1 MWIVLSFVSCFLSAV
16 AAVYRKSGIKGQNPF
31 WYGAISLTISTI
43 TIFIIGIITGDNGNL
58 LSMPQYIFNLTIIS
72 GIIQG
77 LSWLTYMFAIY
88 YIDVSKVA
96 ALDKCNIV
104 ATMIFREIRNMGQKS
119 ADEVMVKLFLYTY
132 DNMAQEKKKGYL
144 NRVREMNA

>member
-58 LSMPQYIFNLTIIS
+58 LFMPQYIFNLTIIS
-72 GIIQG
+72 GIIQRQILFNLVQLLAFNLGRG
-77 LSWLTYMFAIY
+77 LSVY
-88 YIDVSKVA
+88 YFPNPFGKFWHPLVNILDEFKKLRYVFFCELHCSNIFMSKP
-96 ALDKCNIV
+96 LSTNSL
-104 ATMIFREIRNMGQKS
+104 IR
-119 ADEVMVKLFLYTY
+119 
-132 DNMAQEKKKGYL
+132 
-144 NRVREMNA
+144 

>member
-58 LSMPQYIFNLTIIS
+58 LFMPQYIFNLTIIS
-72 GIIQG
+72 VLGSG
-77 LSWLTYMFAIY
+77 
-88 YIDVSKVA
+88 
-96 ALDKCNIV
+96 
-104 ATMIFREIRNMGQKS
+104 EISHPQS
-119 ADEVMVKLFLYTY
+119 L
-132 DNMAQEKKKGYL
+132 
-144 NRVREMNA
+144 

>member
-58 LSMPQYIFNLTIIS
+58 LFMPQYKHKKDGNTNS
-72 GIIQG
+72 H
-77 LSWLTYMFAIY
+77 
-88 YIDVSKVA
+88 
-96 ALDKCNIV
+96 
-104 ATMIFREIRNMGQKS
+104 
-119 ADEVMVKLFLYTY
+119 LFL
-132 DNMAQEKKKGYL
+132 
-144 NRVREMNA
+144 